1 MKSNKIIL
9 TRDLLKEVDIFQ
21 QQLSLYNHSVLIEG
35 KDYVKNGR
43 NYVYYQSAV
52 NTLLNYRQKAP
63 NNFANDLK
71 DEDGNSVKFGCEGDE
86 VFES

>member
-9 TRDLLKEVDIFQ
+9 TADLLIQVGIVQ
-21 QQLSLYNHSVLIEG
+21 QQLSQYNHTVLKEG

-43 NYVYYQSAV
+43 NYIYFESAV
-52 NTLLNYRQKAP
+52 KTLKAYRQKIG
-63 NNFANDLK
+63 NGFANDLK